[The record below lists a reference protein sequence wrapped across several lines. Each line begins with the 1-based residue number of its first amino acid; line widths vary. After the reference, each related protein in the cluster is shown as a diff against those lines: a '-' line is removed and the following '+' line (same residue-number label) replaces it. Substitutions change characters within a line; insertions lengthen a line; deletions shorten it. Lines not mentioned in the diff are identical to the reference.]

1 MKNHVFY
8 ILLFVLSQNVTSV
21 AAQHKNASPLAVHAV
36 IDLRH
41 NDFGHKTYNLD
52 GDWAFYWKQLVSPDS
67 IGFFKPAYIPFP
79 MLWNNLHEDMPYVS
93 AYGYATYA
101 ADVLLPHQKPA
112 LALKIP
118 DVYTSYR
125 MFVNGQLFG
134 SDGEVG
140 KTIGEYE
147 PHWSNN
153 VKQLPLDADTLHIVL
168 QVANFR
174 HYKGG
179 TYKSLV
185 IGNASLLQSQQTK
198 SLSLDFL
205 LTGCLFMGG
214 LFFFGLYLFGKHDKA
229 ILYFSLFCMMYS
241 YRIAGADPYSLH
253 SFLPGIP
260 WEITVRIEY
269 LSLYLSCIFFMKYTR
284 HLYPEDTNKTI
295 ITLMV
300 WGGLFFVLVTLFFP
314 PVIFTQFLNSFLI
327 VVFLYIAYAL
337 FVYIKAARHQ
347 RTGAKTSLAGVV
359 VMLAVFVTINL
370 HYFGVLGSFTYVVF
384 IGYFCY
390 FFLQSLI
397 LSFRFAHSL
406 KTARLQAEQALKAKS
421 EFLSVMSHEIRTP
434 MNGVIGMAHALLKK
448 NPGENQKKELDVLL
462 FSAKNLL
469 AIVNDILDFNKIEA
483 GKIQFDMVSSD
494 LSEIAENIVSSFSN
508 FAAEKGI
515 DLQLKNDH
523 KLNVLVMLDPT
534 RLSQVLTNLV
544 HNAIKFT
551 EKGSVKL
558 VTEVK
563 ERSPEYVTVAISVV
577 DTGIGIQY
585 DKQKKIFDQFTQADT
600 TTTRSFG
607 GTGLGLSISKSLLE
621 MQGCRLLVNSEPGK
635 GSVFYFTQ
643 TFKIAGPV
651 IKGSE
656 DYKIKEPVNETPLTG
671 CHFLMAED
679 NEFNVMVAL
688 NFLENWGATVDV
700 AENGRQAI
708 EKFDPK
714 NHKLILMDLHM
725 PEIDGYQA
733 TRRLRKEGYH
743 VPIIALTA
751 SSHSDDNFKIRD
763 CGANDVVIKPFEPD
777 DLLAAILRH
786 V

>member
-1 MKNHVFY
+1 MKNRVFY
-8 ILLFVLSQNVTSV
+8 ILLFALSLIATSAV
-21 AAQHKNASPLAVHAV
+21 AQHKSTSPLAKHAV
-36 IDLRH
+36 IDLRQ

-52 GDWAFYWKQLVSPDS
+52 GEWAFFWKQLISPDS
-67 IGFFKPAYIPFP
+67 IGFYKPAYLPFP
-79 MLWNNLHEDMPYVS
+79 MLWNKLHEDMPQVS

-101 ADVLLPHQKPA
+101 ADVLLPHQKTD

-125 MFVNGQLFG
+125 IYVNGQLFG
-134 SDGEVG
+134 GDGQVGKNDGEY
-140 KTIGEYE
+140 K

-153 VKQLPLDADTLHIVL
+153 VKQLPQDADTLHIVL

-185 IGNASLLQSQQTK
+185 IGNAALLTSQQTK
-198 SLSLDFL
+198 SLSVDFL

-229 ILYFSLFCMMYS
+229 ILYFSLFSMMYS
-241 YRIAGADPYSLH
+241 YRIAGADPYALH

-260 WEITVRIEY
+260 WEVTVHIEY

-284 HLYPEDTNKTI
+284 HLYPDDTNKTV

-300 WGGLFFVLVTLFFP
+300 WGGIFFMLVTIFFP
-314 PVIFTQFLNSFLI
+314 AVIFTQFLNSFLI

-337 FVYIKAARHQ
+337 YVYIKAARHR
-347 RTGAKTSLAGVV
+347 RTGAKASLAGVV
-359 VMLAVFVTINL
+359 VMLAVFITINL
-370 HYFGVLGSFTYVVF
+370 HYFGVLGSFTYIVF
-384 IGYFCY
+384 TGYFCY

-406 KTARLQAEQALKAKS
+406 KAARAQAEQALKTKS
-421 EFLSVMSHEIRTP
+421 EFLSIMSHEIRTP
-434 MNGVIGMAHALLKK
+434 LNGVIGMAHALMKK
-448 NPGENQKKELDVLL
+448 RPGENQKKELDVML

-469 AIVNDILDFNKIEA
+469 SIVNDILDFNKIEA
-483 GKIQFDMVSSD
+483 GKIQFDPAPSNLD
-494 LSEIAENIVSSFSN
+494 EIAENIVRSFSS

-515 DLQLKNDH
+515 ELRLQTDPS
-523 KLNVLVMLDPT
+523 LNVLVMLDPT

-551 EKGSVKL
+551 EKGSVQL

-563 ERSPEYVTVAISVV
+563 ERSAEYITVTIRVV
-577 DTGIGIQY
+577 DTGIGITY
-585 DKQKKIFDQFTQADT
+585 DKQQKIFDQFTQADT

-621 MQGCRLLVNSEPGK
+621 MQGCRLLVNSHPGK
-635 GSVFYFTQ
+635 GSAFYFTQ

-651 IKGSE
+651 ITGSNGS
-656 DYKIKEPVNETPLTG
+656 KTKKPVNETPLMG
-671 CHFLMAED
+671 YHLLMAED

-733 TRRLRKEGYH
+733 TRRLRKDGYN

-751 SSHSDDNFKIRD
+751 SSQPDDDYKIRD
-763 CGANDVVIKPFEPD
+763 CGANDVVIKPFEPE
-777 DLLAAILRH
+777 DLLTAILRH